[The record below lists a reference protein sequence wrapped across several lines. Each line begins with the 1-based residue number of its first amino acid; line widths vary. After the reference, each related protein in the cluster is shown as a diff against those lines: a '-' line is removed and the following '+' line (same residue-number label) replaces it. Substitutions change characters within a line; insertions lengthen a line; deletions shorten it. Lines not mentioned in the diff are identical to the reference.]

1 MPDPRQVRSMFARIS
16 ARYDLV
22 NRLLSLGID
31 RSWRAAMLRTAGEVD
46 GRVAVDFCCGTGDVS
61 FLLARHGAS
70 VVGVDFTREMIDQ
83 AERRRLRGSAS
94 RSARVLFAVGDAV
107 QVPLR
112 TGSAALATIAFGI
125 RNIDDRAAA
134 LREFARVL
142 EPGGLLVVLEFG
154 RPSSRALASAY
165 ELYFHK
171 VLPRIGALVSGDG
184 EAYAYLPRSVSTWPG
199 PAAFQQEIE
208 SAGFVACGFRPLSG
222 GIAFLHWG
230 RTAGGR

>member
-1 MPDPRQVRSMFARIS
+1 MFARIS

-31 RSWRAAMLRTAGEVD
+31 RRWRAAMLRAAGEVK

-61 FLLARHGAS
+61 LLLARHGAS
-70 VVGVDFTREMIDQ
+70 VVGVDFTPEMLDR
-83 AERRRLRGSAS
+83 AERRRVRGPADH
-94 RSARVLFAVGDAV
+94 SARVVFAVGDAV
-107 QVPLR
+107 RAPLR
-112 TGSAALATIAFGI
+112 SGSADLATIAFGI

-134 LREFARVL
+134 LRDFARVL
-142 EPGGLLVVLEFG
+142 KPGGLLVVLEFG
-154 RPSSRALASAY
+154 RPSSRTLASAY
-165 ELYFHK
+165 DLYFHK

-184 EAYAYLPRSVSTWPG
+184 EAYSYLPRSVSTWPG

-208 SAGFVACGFRPLSG
+208 SAGFNGCGHRALSG

-230 RTAGGR
+230 RTSGTR

>member
-31 RSWRAAMLRTAGEVD
+31 RRWRAAMLRAAGGVR

-61 FLLARHGAS
+61 LLLARHGAS
-70 VVGVDFTREMIDQ
+70 VVGVDFTREMLER
-83 AERRRLRGSAS
+83 AERRRVRGSA
-94 RSARVLFAVGDAV
+94 RAQFVLGDAARA
-107 QVPLR
+107 PLR
-112 TGSAALATIAFGI
+112 SGSAGLATIAFGI
-125 RNIDDRAAA
+125 RNVDDRAGA

-142 EPGGLLVVLEFG
+142 EPGGLLLVLEFG

-171 VLPRIGALVSGDG
+171 VLPRLGALVSGDG
-184 EAYAYLPRSVSTWPG
+184 EAYSYLPRSV
-199 PAAFQQEIE
+199 
-208 SAGFVACGFRPLSG
+208 
-222 GIAFLHWG
+222 
-230 RTAGGR
+230 

>member
-1 MPDPRQVRSMFARIS
+1 MFARIS

-22 NRLLSLGID
+22 NRVLSLGID
-31 RSWRAAMLRTAGEVD
+31 RSWRAALLRAAGEVE
-46 GRVAVDFCCGTGDVS
+46 GRVAVDFCCGTGDVTL
-61 FLLARHGAS
+61 LLARHGAS
-70 VVGVDFTREMIDQ
+70 VVGVDFTPEMLDR
-83 AERRRLRGSAS
+83 AEQRRVRGPAD
-94 RSARVLFAVGDAV
+94 RSARVAYAVGDASRAPV
-107 QVPLR
+107 R
-112 TGSAALATIAFGI
+112 SGSAGLVTIAFGI
-125 RNIDDRAAA
+125 RNVDDRAAA

-165 ELYFHK
+165 DVYFHK

-208 SAGFVACGFRPLSG
+208 SAGFIACGFRPLSG

-230 RTAGGR
+230 RTVGGR